1 MVLELNIDNFIRL
14 KNKNKLN
21 MTEMANIMC
30 ISRSHLWRVLNNQCN
45 PGEQFIAG
53 FKQAFP
59 KENSDKFFLVKSL
72 QQSDTNI
79 V

>member
-1 MVLELNIDNFIRL
+1 MVLKLNIDSFIKL

-21 MTEMANIMC
+21 MTEMADVMC
-30 ISRSHLWRVLNNQCN
+30 ISRAHLWRVLNNQCN

-53 FKQAFP
+53 FKKAFP
-59 KENSDKFFLVKSL
+59 EESFDEFFLVNML
-72 QQSDTNI
+72 QQNDTRI

>member
-1 MVLELNIDNFIRL
+1 MVLELNIDNFIKL

-21 MTEMANIMC
+21 MTEMAKIMC
-30 ISRSHLWRVLNNQCN
+30 ISRTHLWRVLNNQCN

-53 FKQAFP
+53 FKKAFP
-59 KENSDKFFLVKSL
+59 KESFDNFFLVRVL
-72 QQSDTNI
+72 QENDTNI